1 MGGGRGVTD
10 RERHGD
16 AKVLKVA
23 LDLLDDRSNVVVI
36 AASSVSSGVAATVT
50 SVVVGA
56 ALHTASVASAI
67 ATSVA
72 VAVAKALRRSHGGD
86 GHGCKDE

>member
-16 AKVLKVA
+16 AEILKIA

-36 AASSVSSGVAATVT
+36 AASSVSPVVAAAVT
-50 SVVVGA
+50 SVVGA

-67 ATSVA
+67 ATSVT
-72 VAVAKALRRSHGGD
+72 VAVAKALRRGHGCD
-86 GHGCKDE
+86 GHGRKDK